1 MRFKKKDDN
10 KEMIDFVI
18 CIRIKETLSED
29 WSDWL
34 DGLLITRDESGNTI
48 LIGSVLDQAALRGIL
63 GKLWDV
69 NLTILS
75 FSFVDSAHI

>member
-1 MRFKKKDDN
+1 LKKNDDN

>member
-1 MRFKKKDDN
+1 MRFQKNDDN

-34 DGLLITRDESGNTI
+34 DGLLFTRDESGNTI

-63 GKLWDV
+63 GKLWDL